1 MDKQNGERNALK
13 AVPELE
19 KEVKASAQ
27 FDWPSAFA
35 LVGIV
40 ALVLAFVLLLVK
52 L

>member
-19 KEVKASAQ
+19 KEVKGSGQ

-40 ALVLAFVLLLVK
+40 VAVLAFVLLLVK